1 MMKRLFFAL
10 AAAVTLALP
19 ARAAVEITEL
29 TSPGGIDAWLAE
41 DHSLPF
47 TAIEIRFRGG
57 AALDPDGA
65 EGAVHLMTALL
76 EEGSNGM
83 DAQGFAA
90 TLEGL
95 GARLDF
101 DSSHDTVAVSARFLT
116 ENRGESA
123 ELLRAALTEP
133 SFAPVAV
140 ERVRGQVLSGLR
152 SDARDPNAIA
162 SRRFAE
168 LAFGDHPYATPAEGT
183 MESVADLS
191 RDDLIA
197 AHEAALARDRVY
209 VSAVGDI
216 TPDALGALIDSVLGE
231 LPTTGAPMPE
241 PADIGLTGGL
251 TVVPFEGP
259 QSVVTFGHKGIARD
273 DPDFMTAYL
282 MIEVLG
288 GGRFG
293 TRLMHDLR
301 EERGLTY
308 GVRSYL
314 VPRDLA
320 STIRGGFSSRNEYV
334 AQAIGLVREEWAR
347 MAEEGLTEQELDEVK
362 TYMTGAY
369 PLRFDG
375 NAQIARIMV
384 GMQLDD
390 MPVSYIEERND
401 MVRDVTLD
409 DIRRVAQRLLD
420 PEGLHFVVVGQPE
433 GMEPGG

>member
-10 AAAVTLALP
+10 AAAVVLALP

-65 EGAVHLMTALL
+65 EGAVNLMTALL
-76 EEGSNGM
+76 EEGSDGM

-95 GARLDF
+95 GARLSF
-101 DSSHDTVAVSARFLT
+101 DSGHDTVAASARFLT
-116 ENRGESA
+116 ENRDESA

-133 SFAPVAV
+133 SFDPDAV

-152 SDARDPNAIA
+152 SEARDPNAIA

-168 LAFGDHPYATPAEGT
+168 LAFADHPYATPAEGT
-183 MESVADLS
+183 MESVAGLS
-191 RDDLIA
+191 REDLIA
-197 AHEAALARDRVY
+197 AHEATLARDRVY

-216 TPDALGALIDSVLGE
+216 TPDALGELIDSVLGG
-231 LPTTGAPMPE
+231 LPETGAPMPG

-259 QSVVTFGHKGIARD
+259 QSVVTFGHEGIARD

-282 MIEVLG
+282 LVEVLG

-334 AQAIGLVREEWAR
+334 AEAIALVREEWAQ
-347 MAEEGLTEQELDEVK
+347 MAEEGLTEQELDQVK

-409 DIRRVAQRLLD
+409 DIRRVARRLLD